1 MRATVFLLVLLLLAG
16 CVSMAERRQQFA
28 QAMDSW
34 VGRSADDLIS
44 SRGPPTNSA
53 TLSTGG
59 KVLEYARSVMVSNG
73 GGTYTTVVP
82 VFVPNPAGGGSYVG
96 VPSQQAMPVT
106 TSEMNCRI
114 LFRVSPANRVESW
127 SAEGNAC
134 Y

>member
-1 MRATVFLLVLLLLAG
+1 MRITVLVLALLLAG
-16 CVSMAERRQQFA
+16 CVSLAERRQQFT

-34 VGRSADDLIS
+34 VGRSADELIS

-53 TLSTGG
+53 SLSTGG
-59 KVLEYARSVMVSNG
+59 RVLEYARSALVTSG

-82 VFVPNPAGGGSYVG
+82 VFVPNPAGGGRYVG
-96 VPSQQAMPVT
+96 VPSQQAVPVV